1 MLTLIEGGFGAPIQ
15 NVLKDNI
22 RALLGKNEHIFLIVP
37 EQQTVLSECEMSIA
51 LPDDAPLYFE
61 VTNFTRFTNTA
72 FRELGG
78 ISGEYCSPIERSLT
92 MWRALSELKDELT
105 MTRGRRNIPKGIV
118 DKALSAVAE
127 MQTHGITAD
136 ALDTVI
142 TETIPDKRLREKL
155 GDLKKVYKR
164 YSELIEEKY
173 SDSANDALKLYEML
187 MSDESFLLGAH
198 IFIDGFTSFTEPQ
211 YKLIEALITRADVS
225 LTLTYDKIH
234 EAGFEY
240 KEVRKT
246 RERLIK
252 LAASLGIVT
261 KQRKVGES
269 SEIRHPLLCEI
280 CNLLWRSD
288 GRIDNDS
295 LQYLDEAGG
304 RVRIFSAPT
313 LYEECDFV
321 AADIKRRV
329 MAGARFSDFAI
340 VARRCDSY
348 LGVLDTALSDADVPF
363 FLSKPK
369 DLGNTSLMKLI
380 LSSYSAILYGFRRTD
395 IMSYLKC
402 GLLPLTDD
410 ERDRFELYVEKWAI
424 DGRRFTDGIMWN
436 MNPRGYQDARESDGE
451 ELIAIDKT
459 REVIIEPLIKLSNAV
474 SSARTAEDHARA
486 LLNHLSSLSIEDAL
500 ARRAEELEGRGE
512 PEAADET
519 RTLWGVIC
527 DALDAVV
534 DVIGESICDAE
545 SFINQLSVAVSGA
558 SVGRIPVSREAVTVG
573 SADMLRSRGK
583 KHIYLIGVNSGEF
596 PATIS
601 ESSYFG
607 EVEKM
612 RLVDLGLNIEPD
624 LELRGAREFYAF
636 SRAFSSASDTVT
648 LLYCE
653 KTAMLGG
660 LMPSDVIARII
671 EMTGGRVKPVSVL
684 SVGRLD
690 NVFTPESALNVLG
703 ELTPTEKNEV
713 KWALNEAGFGER
725 VAIAEGEIKNNSL
738 LLGGD
743 SLALL
748 YKNDLYLSQ
757 TRIDKFLGC
766 PMSYFCQYS
775 LHLDDGEPARLGANI
790 IGSFVHAV
798 LEYFFTEIRD
808 KKIKFGEI
816 DEKLK
821 NDIAEACAR
830 RYTKEM
836 LGDAAPTSRTE
847 VTISRLVR
855 ATRPVVDG
863 LVDEMAGSRYEP
875 RFFELETSL
884 YDPKA
889 PNHVILDNGGGRVII
904 RGTID
909 RVDTFKSGDDVYVR
923 VIDYKTGHNE
933 FLPTKLEDGEYL
945 QMFLYLKA
953 IKDSD
958 KPEFRRELGVGDGG
972 KVIPAGVIYVKTKVG
987 DTTVREASDELATA
1001 SVLEKQ
1007 ARDGMVLDDP
1017 VSLEAMNPNYLPP
1030 SDVKGRDKREYTL
1043 ERWDEIE
1050 GIISDLTLSVADD
1063 MRSGNIKATPATK
1076 GGRNCKWCK
1085 YKGICRSAVIKND
1098 F

>member
-1 MLTLIEGGFGAPIQ
+1 MLTLIEGGLGSPTGK
-15 NVLKDNI
+15 VLI
-22 RALLGKNEHIFLIVP
+22 EGISALLEKEERIFLIVP

-51 LPDDAPLYFE
+51 LPSNAPLSFE

-78 ISGEYCSPIERSLT
+78 ISGEYCSPVVKSLT
-92 MWRALSELKDELT
+92 MWRTLEELKGELT

-118 DKALSAVAE
+118 DKALSAVSE
-127 MQTHGITAD
+127 MQNHGIPAD
-136 ALDTVI
+136 ELEGVDVEQI
-142 TETIPDKRLREKL
+142 KDMRLREKL
-155 GDLKKVYKR
+155 GDLKKVYTK
-164 YSELIEEKY
+164 YSEYIEEKY
-173 SDSANDALKLYEML
+173 SDNANDALKLYEL
-187 MSDESFLLGAH
+187 LCEREDYCLGAH

-211 YKLIEALITRADVS
+211 YKLLEALIKRSNVHVV
-225 LTLTYDKIH
+225 LVYDKLH

-240 KEVRKT
+240 KEIRET
-246 RERLIK
+246 RDRLVK
-252 LAASLGIVT
+252 MADRLGIT
-261 KQRKVGES
+261 RKQKKVHES
-269 SEIRHPLLCEI
+269 IEIRHSLLAEM
-280 CNLLWRSD
+280 CNLLWRSE
-288 GRIDNDS
+288 GEIDNDS
-295 LQYLDEAGG
+295 LQFLDDEGG

-313 LYEECDFV
+313 VYEECDFV

-340 VARRCDSY
+340 VARRCESY
-348 LGVLDTALSDADVPF
+348 LGVLDTALSSADVPF

-380 LSSYSAILYGFRRTD
+380 LASYSCILFGFRRTD
-395 IMSYLKC
+395 LLSYLKC
-402 GLLPLTDD
+402 GLLPLSDD

-436 MNPRGYQDARESDGE
+436 MNPRGYQDTRESDGE
-451 ELIAIDKT
+451 ELLAIDRT
-459 REVIIEPLIKLSNAV
+459 RNIIIEPLLKLSETV
-474 SSARTAEDHARA
+474 SAAKCGRDHAKA
-486 LLNHLSSLSIEDAL
+486 LLNHLSSLSIEEAL
-500 ARRAEELEGRGE
+500 AKRAEELAQRGE
-512 PEAADET
+512 AEAADET
-519 RTLWGVIC
+519 RVLWGVIC

-534 DVIGESICDAE
+534 DVIGDSPCDAE
-545 SFINQLSVAVSGA
+545 SFINLLSVAVDGA
-558 SVGRIPVSREAVTVG
+558 SVGSIPAFREAVTVG
-573 SADMLRSRGK
+573 SADMLRARGK
-583 KHIYLIGVNSGEF
+583 KHIYLIGVNAGEF
-596 PATIS
+596 PAAIS
-601 ESSYFG
+601 ENSYFAEG
-607 EVEKM
+607 EKM
-612 RLVDLGLNIEPD
+612 CLSDLGLNIEPD
-624 LELRGAREFYAF
+624 LEIRGAREFYSF
-636 SRAFSSASDTVT
+636 SRAFASASDTVT
-648 LLYCE
+648 LLFCE

-660 LMPSDVIARII
+660 LMPADVISRIV

-684 SVGRLD
+684 STPKLD
-690 NVFTPESALNVLG
+690 CIFTPEGALEALG
-703 ELTPTEKNEV
+703 ELSPEEKDEV
-713 KWALNEAGFGER
+713 KWALGEAGFGER
-725 VAIAEGEIKNNSL
+725 VAIAEGEIRNDAL
-738 LLGGD
+738 LLGED

-757 TRIDKFLGC
+757 TRIDKYLGC

-798 LEYFFTEIRD
+798 LEYFFTEVRD
-808 KKIKFGEI
+808 KGIKFNEI
-816 DEKLK
+816 DDALK
-821 NDIAEACAR
+821 NDIAEKCAK
-830 RYTKEM
+830 RYTREM
-836 LGDAAPTSRTE
+836 LGDAAPTARTE

-863 LVDEMAGSRYEP
+863 LVDEMAGSKYQP
-875 RFFELETSL
+875 RFFELETNL

-889 PNHVILDNGGGRVII
+889 PNHVIIEGEGGRVII

-909 RVDTFKSGDDVYVR
+909 RVDTLKSGNDVYVR

-933 FLPTKLEDGEYL
+933 FLPTKLERGEYL

-958 KPEFRRELGVGDGG
+958 KPEFRRELGVGEGG
-972 KVIPAGVIYVKTKVG
+972 RVIPAGVIYVKTKVG

-1017 VSLEAMNPNYLPP
+1017 ISLEAMNPNYLPP
-1030 SDVKGRDKREYTL
+1030 SDVSGKDKREYTL
-1043 ERWDEIE
+1043 EGWDEIE
-1050 GIISDLTLSVADD
+1050 QIISELTLSVADD